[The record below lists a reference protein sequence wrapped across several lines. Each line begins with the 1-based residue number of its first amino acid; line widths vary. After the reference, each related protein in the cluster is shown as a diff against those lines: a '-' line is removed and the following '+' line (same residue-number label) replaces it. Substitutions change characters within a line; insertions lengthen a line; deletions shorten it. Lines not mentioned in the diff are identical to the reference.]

1 MCFYGQFEEAF
12 RKISVYSASCS
23 FGPAAVILLWNRYRR
38 RPHSDD
44 SLLLVWAG
52 SDKCRFL
59 RAYAVFYLFYRAHLP
74 LLGLARLYLVG

>member
-1 MCFYGQFEEAF
+1 MSFYGQFEEAF
-12 RKISVYSASCS
+12 RKICVYSASCS

-52 SDKCRFL
+52 SDKRRLL
-59 RAYAVFYLFYRAHLP
+59 RDYAVFYLFYRARFP
-74 LLGLARLYLVG
+74 LLGLTRLYLMG